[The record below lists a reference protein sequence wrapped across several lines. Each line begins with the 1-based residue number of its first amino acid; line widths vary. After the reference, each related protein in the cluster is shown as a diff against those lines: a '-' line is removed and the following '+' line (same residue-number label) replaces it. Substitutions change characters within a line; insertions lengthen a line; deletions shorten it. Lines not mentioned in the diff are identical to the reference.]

1 MGAVKDLPPEGLVA
15 GATKPVLARR
25 ELSAVLKSDR
35 SPISAD
41 IYLAEKREE
50 RCKQT
55 SHSRKM
61 KKHPHGRPQGQVS
74 KKHILEVGC

>member
-1 MGAVKDLPPEGLVA
+1 MGAVMDLPLEGLVA

-41 IYLAEKREE
+41 IY
-50 RCKQT
+50 
-55 SHSRKM
+55 
-61 KKHPHGRPQGQVS
+61 
-74 KKHILEVGC
+74 